1 MNLLRSSSHS
11 SGLALILWPSSSSS
25 SCLLPSPFLSPWL
38 SAIRLVYVHACV
50 CAWCGLWSVSAGHQ
64 PVRAE
69 WAGGAGDGAEA
80 HRQPS
85 RRGGEKPAKPHGDRW
100 VTRTPNASST
110 GDRLNVLG
118 EKQTDK
124 SKTQQIYN
132 LFILVLLASHLWEPI
147 VCVMWCLNFLYA
159 PEKVKKYFKNKDI
172 FISQSHF
179 AHLYVLYGGLNLP
192 KLENI
197 WRNI

>member
-1 MNLLRSSSHS
+1 MR
-11 SGLALILWPSSSSS
+11 
-25 SCLLPSPFLSPWL
+25 
-38 SAIRLVYVHACV
+38 V

-69 WAGGAGDGAEA
+69 WAGGVGDGAEA

-159 PEKVKKYFKNKDI
+159 PEKVIKYFKNKDI
-172 FISQSHF
+172 LHICTLCMEDWTCQNKKI
-179 AHLYVLYGGLNLP
+179 YEEIY
-192 KLENI
+192 K
-197 WRNI
+197 